1 MTQLIENYHA
11 IIHKLVFL
19 LLIFFV
25 NFSFSQGLKTSG
37 KKIVDKNGN
46 EVLLR
51 GMGPGGWL
59 VMEGYMNQSAGIA
72 GPQHEIK
79 NKLIELMGKEKTET
93 FFAQWRKNHFTKRDV
108 DSLAAWGFNSIRL
121 PMHYNLM
128 TLPIEDEPVAG
139 QQTWIEEGF
148 TIIDNLLEWA
158 KPHNM
163 YVILDMHAAPGGQ
176 GYNADI
182 SDYDSTKPSLWE
194 SKANQDKLVALWKKI
209 AERYKD
215 NEWIGG
221 YDLINETNWTL
232 PNGTLLREV
241 FERITKAIREVD
253 ENHIIYIEGND
264 YANNFTGLTPPWD
277 DNMVYSFHKYW
288 STVNDDDLD
297 WILPMRDEY
306 NVPLWMGES
315 GENSNTWYT
324 RFISLLEKNDVG
336 WAWWTIKKVGDID
349 SPFSVKLNPG
359 YQKILD
365 YWKGEGEK
373 PSEDEAYA
381 AMMKLADNLLIENCL
396 YRKDIPDAMFRQTTT
411 DETIPYSNR
420 QTIPGTIFLS
430 DYDLGKHNFAYYDTD
445 VSDNRDNGEFRAWNR
460 GWTYRNDG
468 VDIESNNEN
477 SPFNNGKH
485 IGFVYNGEWIS
496 YSIKVNQTGAYKA
509 VVRVASQ
516 ENGGQFHLSL
526 NGEDITTTQT
536 INSTGGW
543 TSFQNH
549 PDINDIV
556 LDEGEHNLKIHFDSD
571 IPMNITSVYFVRT
584 GDASTVDFAAING
597 NTVSDEK
604 SIELSF
610 NQPILSSSISSSKD
624 DFSIVVNGIE
634 KEINSVSSVA
644 NKQRKIMITLKE
656 NLLFSDEI
664 KANYSGSSIRSSSG
678 QELKSFSDLLINNT
692 LQQRFVIPGKIE
704 AEASKLK
711 FGFGVEDTT
720 DEGGGKNLGY
730 TDPGDYA
737 DYLIYTSDSKAYNV
751 DFRVASQSN
760 SGQIGLF
767 LVSESNQSEYPI
779 ATIDLPVTGGWQ
791 TWETVSTTTK
801 SFSKGVFTL
810 RMKVLKGGFNLNW
823 IEFRD
828 IDTDGDGIT
837 DSNDSCPNTPE
848 GAAVDFTGCEIF
860 TLPLD
865 NNKVSVTS
873 STCIGNTD
881 GSIGLS
887 IEDASYSY
895 SVTVTGQDDPI
906 TLGGETKT
914 ASVTGLGKGTYTV
927 CFTVEGQ
934 DGYEQCFEVNIEEPK
949 ALSAFIDVDND
960 NKTTSIQLS
969 GSSSYNVEVN
979 GQRYD
984 VKGDRFTTNLP
995 SGLSIIKISTDLDCQ
1010 GIIEREVFISE
1021 DIHYYPNPTQTDVN
1035 VHVSGEDTTVQVSV
1049 FSEKG
1054 DLIYTREQ
1062 QIQDFSRKTNIDL
1075 SRQITGTYIV
1085 VMDGPT
1091 VRKTF
1096 KIVKR

>member
-93 FFAQWRKNHFTKRDV
+93 FFAEWRKNHFTKRDV

-297 WILPMRDEY
+297 WVLPMRDQY

-373 PSEDEAYA
+373 PTEEETFN
-381 AMMKLADNLLIENCL
+381 AMMKLAENLLIENCL

-460 GWTYRNDG
+460 GWTYRNGG

-516 ENGGQFHLSL
+516 ETGGQFHLSL

-704 AEASKLK
+704 AEASKDK
-711 FGFGVEDTT
+711 FGFGIEDTD

-737 DYLIYTSDSKAYNV
+737 DYLIYSSDTKAYNV

-760 SGQIGLF
+760 SGKIGLF

-810 RMKVLKGGFNLNW
+810 RMKVLNGGFNLNW

-837 DSNDSCPNTPE
+837 DSQDQCPNSSE

-934 DGYEQCFEVNIEEPK
+934 DAYEQCFEVNIEEPK
-949 ALSAFIDVDND
+949 ALSAFIDVNND
-960 NKTTSIQLS
+960 TRQTSIQLS
-969 GSSSYNVEVN
+969 GSSTYNVDIN
-979 GQRYD
+979 GQSYD
-984 VKGDRFTTNLP
+984 VKGDRFSTNLP
-995 SGLSIIKISTDLDCQ
+995 TGLSIIRISTDLDCQ

-1021 DIHYYPNPTQTDVN
+1021 DILYYPNPTAGDVN
-1035 VHVSGEDTTVQVSV
+1035 VYVNGQDTKVMMTV
-1049 FSEKG
+1049 FSAKG
-1054 DLIYTREQ
+1054 DLIFSREQ
-1062 QIQDFSRKTNIDL
+1062 DIQSTRKTDL
-1075 SRQITGTYIV
+1075 DLGEVPAGTYLV
-1085 VMDGPT
+1085 TLDGPT

>member
-1 MTQLIENYHA
+1 
-11 IIHKLVFL
+11 
-19 LLIFFV
+19 
-25 NFSFSQGLKTSG
+25 
-37 KKIVDKNGN
+37 
-46 EVLLR
+46 
-51 GMGPGGWL
+51 
-59 VMEGYMNQSAGIA
+59 
-72 GPQHEIK
+72 
-79 NKLIELMGKEKTET
+79 
-93 FFAQWRKNHFTKRDV
+93 
-108 DSLAAWGFNSIRL
+108 
-121 PMHYNLM
+121 
-128 TLPIEDEPVAG
+128 
-139 QQTWIEEGF
+139 
-148 TIIDNLLEWA
+148 
-158 KPHNM
+158 M

-253 ENHIIYIEGND
+253 QNHIIYIEGND

-297 WILPMRDEY
+297 WVLPMRDEY

-373 PSEDEAYA
+373 PTEEETFN
-381 AMMKLADNLLIENCL
+381 AMMKLAENLLIENCL
-396 YRKDIPDAMFRQTTT
+396 YRKDIPDAMFRQTIT
-411 DETIPYSNR
+411 DEVIPYSKK
-420 QTIPGTIFLS
+420 QSIPGRIDLS
-430 DYDLGKHNFAYYDTD
+430 DYDLGKNNFAYYDTD
-445 VSDNRDNGEFRAWNR
+445 VSDNRDNGEFRAWNS
-460 GWTYRNDG
+460 GWSYRNDG
-468 VDIESNNEN
+468 VDIQEN
-477 SPFNNGKH
+477 DDLQNSNGKH
-485 IGFVYNGEWIS
+485 IGFTQKGEWIS
-496 YSIKVNQTGAYKA
+496 YSVKVFQTGAYKA
-509 VVRVASQ
+509 IARIASEQ
-516 ENGGQFHLSL
+516 TGGEFHLSL
-526 NGEDITTTQT
+526 NGEDITATQSITGTGSWTT
-536 INSTGGW
+536 
-543 TSFQNH
+543 FKNH
-549 PDINDIV
+549 SDINDII
-556 LDEGEHNLKIHFDSD
+556 LEEGEHVLKLHFDND
-571 IPMNITSVYFVRT
+571 TPINISSIKFERT
-584 GDASTVDFAAING
+584 GAANSVDFAAING

-610 NQPILSSSISSSKD
+610 NQPISSSSISSSKD
-624 DFSIVVNGIE
+624 DFSIVVNGVE
-634 KEINSVSSVA
+634 KEINSVSSVS

-664 KANYSGSSIRSSSG
+664 KANYSGSSLISNSG

-704 AEASKLK
+704 AEASKVK
-711 FGFGVEDTT
+711 FGFGIEDTE

-737 DYLIYTSDSKAYNV
+737 DYLIYTNTSQSYSV
-751 DFRVASQSN
+751 DFRVAAQN
-760 SGQIGLF
+760 GTGEIGLYIVDPTSSREF
-767 LVSESNQSEYPI
+767 ELCTVETPK
-779 ATIDLPVTGGWQ
+779 TDGWQ
-791 TWETVSTTTK
+791 TWTTVTANTK
-801 SFSKGVFTL
+801 PIGKGVFTL

-823 IEFRD
+823 FEFKD
-828 IDTDGDGIT
+828 ADTDGDGVT
-837 DSNDSCPNTPE
+837 DSKDECPDTPE
-848 GAAVDFTGCEIF
+848 GVVVDFTGCEIF

-865 NNKVSVTS
+865 NNKVSVMS

-887 IEDASYSY
+887 IEDTSYSY

-949 ALSAFIDVDND
+949 ALSAFIDVNND
-960 NKTTSIQLS
+960 TRKTSIQLS
-969 GSSSYNVEVN
+969 GSSTYTVDIN
-979 GQRYD
+979 GERFD
-984 VKGDRFTTNLP
+984 VKGDNFKTTLK
-995 SGLSIIKISTDLDCQ
+995 SGLSIITISTDLDCQ

-1021 DIHYYPNPTQTDVN
+1021 DILYYPNPTPGDVN
-1035 VHVSGEDTTVQVSV
+1035 VYVNGQDTKVMMTV
-1049 FSEKG
+1049 FSAKG
-1054 DLIYTREQ
+1054 DLIFSREQ
-1062 QIQDFSRKTNIDL
+1062 DIQSTRKTDL
-1075 SRQITGTYIV
+1075 DLGGVPAGTYLV
-1085 VMDGPT
+1085 TLDGPT

>member
-1 MTQLIENYHA
+1 MIQLIENYQA
-11 IIHKLVFL
+11 IIRKLVFL
-19 LLIFFV
+19 LLIFIV

-79 NKLIELMGKEKTET
+79 SKLVELMGEENTET
-93 FFAQWRKNHFTKRDV
+93 FFKEWRKNHFTKRDV

-128 TLPIEDEPVAG
+128 TLPIEDEPTPG

-253 ENHIIYIEGND
+253 QNHIIYIEGND

-297 WILPMRDEY
+297 WVLPMRDEY

-373 PSEDEAYA
+373 PTEEETFN
-381 AMMKLADNLLIENCL
+381 AMMKLAENLLIENCL

-411 DETIPYSNR
+411 DEVIPYSKK
-420 QTIPGTIFLS
+420 QSIPGRIDLS
-430 DYDLGKHNFAYYDTD
+430 DYDLGKNNFAYYDTD
-445 VSDNRDNGEFRAWNR
+445 VSDNRDNGEFRAWNS
-460 GWTYRNDG
+460 GWSYRNDG
-468 VDIESNNEN
+468 VDIQEN
-477 SPFNNGKH
+477 DDLQNSNGKH
-485 IGFVYNGEWIS
+485 IGFTQKGEWIS
-496 YSIKVNQTGAYKA
+496 YSVKVFQTGAYKA
-509 VVRVASQ
+509 IARIASEQ
-516 ENGGQFHLSL
+516 TGGEFHLSL
-526 NGEDITTTQT
+526 NGEDITATQSITGTGSWTT
-536 INSTGGW
+536 
-543 TSFQNH
+543 FKNH
-549 PDINDIV
+549 SDINDII
-556 LDEGEHNLKIHFDSD
+556 LEEGEHVLKLHFDND
-571 IPMNITSVYFVRT
+571 TPINISSIKFERT
-584 GDASTVDFAAING
+584 GAANSVDFAAING

-610 NQPILSSSISSSKD
+610 NQPISSSSISSSKD
-624 DFSIVVNGIE
+624 DFSIVVNGVE
-634 KEINSVSSVA
+634 KEINSVSSVS

-664 KANYSGSSIRSSSG
+664 KANYSGSSLISNSG

-704 AEASKLK
+704 AEASKVK

-927 CFTVEGQ
+927 CFTVDGQ
-934 DGYEQCFEVNIEEPK
+934 DAYEQCFEVNIEEPK
-949 ALSAFIDVDND
+949 ALSAFIDVNND
-960 NKTTSIQLS
+960 TRQTSIQLG
-969 GSSSYNVEVN
+969 GSSTYNVDIN
-979 GQRYD
+979 GQSYD
-984 VKGDRFTTNLP
+984 VKGDRFNTTLP
-995 SGLSIIKISTDLDCQ
+995 TGLSIITISTDLDCQ

-1021 DIHYYPNPTQTDVN
+1021 DIHY
-1035 VHVSGEDTTVQVSV
+1035 
-1049 FSEKG
+1049 
-1054 DLIYTREQ
+1054 
-1062 QIQDFSRKTNIDL
+1062 
-1075 SRQITGTYIV
+1075 
-1085 VMDGPT
+1085 
-1091 VRKTF
+1091 
-1096 KIVKR
+1096 

>member
-93 FFAQWRKNHFTKRDV
+93 FFAEWRKNHFTKRDV

-297 WILPMRDEY
+297 WVLPMRDQY

-460 GWTYRNDG
+460 GWTYRNGG

-516 ENGGQFHLSL
+516 ETGGQFHLSL

-704 AEASKLK
+704 AEASKVK

-949 ALSAFIDVDND
+949 ALSAFIDVNND
-960 NKTTSIQLS
+960 TRQTSIQLS
-969 GSSSYNVEVN
+969 GSSTYTVDIN
-979 GQRYD
+979 GESYD
-984 VKGDRFTTNLP
+984 VKGDRFNTTLP
-995 SGLSIIKISTDLDCQ
+995 SGLSIITISTDLDCQ

-1021 DIHYYPNPTQTDVN
+1021 DILYYPNPTPGDVN
-1035 VHVSGEDTTVQVSV
+1035 VYVNGQDTKVMMTV
-1049 FSEKG
+1049 FSAKG
-1054 DLIYTREQ
+1054 DLIFSREQ
-1062 QIQDFSRKTNIDL
+1062 DIQSTRKTDL
-1075 SRQITGTYIV
+1075 DLGGVPAGTYLV
-1085 VMDGPT
+1085 TLDGPT

>member
-1 MTQLIENYHA
+1 MTQLIENYQA
-11 IIHKLVFL
+11 IMHKLVFL

-93 FFAQWRKNHFTKRDV
+93 FFTEWRKNHFTKRDV

-297 WILPMRDEY
+297 WVLPMRDQY

-315 GENSNTWYT
+315 GENSNSWYT

-365 YWKGEGEK
+365 YWKGEGDK
-373 PSEDEAYA
+373 PSEQETFD
-381 AMMKLADNLLIENCL
+381 AMMKLAENLLIENCL

-411 DETIPYSNR
+411 DEVIPYNNK
-420 QTIPGTIFLS
+420 QTIPGRIDLS
-430 DYDLGKHNFAYYDTD
+430 DYDLGKNNFAYYDTD
-445 VSDNRDNGEFRAWNR
+445 VSDNRDNGEFRAWNS
-460 GWTYRNDG
+460 GWRYRNDG
-468 VDIESNNEN
+468 VDIEENNDLQN
-477 SPFNNGKH
+477 SNGKH
-485 IGFVYNGEWIS
+485 IGFTHKGEWIS
-496 YSIKVNQTGAYKA
+496 YSVKVFQTGAYKA
-509 VVRVASQ
+509 IARIAS
-516 ENGGQFHLSL
+516 EETGGEFHLSL
-526 NGEDITTTQT
+526 NGEDITATQSIT
-536 INSTGGW
+536 GTGGW
-543 TSFQNH
+543 TAFKNH
-549 PDINDIV
+549 SDINNIV
-556 LDEGEHNLKIHFDSD
+556 LEEGEHILKLHFDND
-571 IPMNITSVYFVRT
+571 TPINISSIKFERT
-584 GDASTVDFAAING
+584 GAANSVDFAAING

-610 NQPILSSSISSSKD
+610 NQPILSSSISGSKD
-624 DFSIVVNGIE
+624 DFSIVVNGVE
-634 KEINSVSSVA
+634 KEINSVSSVS

-664 KANYSGSSIRSSSG
+664 KATYSGSSLRSNSG

-692 LQQRFVIPGKIE
+692 LQQRFIVPGKIE
-704 AEASKLK
+704 AEASKVK

-837 DSNDSCPNTPE
+837 DSNDNCPNTPE
-848 GAAVDFTGCEIF
+848 GTTVDVNGCEIF

-873 STCIGNTD
+873 ATCIGNTD
-881 GSIGLS
+881 GSIGIS
-887 IEDASYSY
+887 VEDASYSY
-895 SVTVTGQDDPI
+895 LVTVTGQDDPI
-906 TLGGETKT
+906 ALGGETKT

-949 ALSAFIDVDND
+949 ALSAFIDVNND
-960 NKTTSIQLS
+960 TRQTSIQLS

-979 GQRYD
+979 GQHYD

-995 SGLSIIKISTDLDCQ
+995 TGLSIIKISTDLDCQ
-1010 GIIEREVFISE
+1010 GTIEREVFISE

-1035 VHVSGEDTTVQVSV
+1035 VHVSGEDTIVQVSV

-1054 DLIYTREQ
+1054 DLIYSREQ

-1075 SRQITGTYIV
+1075 SRQITGTYISS
-1085 VMDGPT
+1085 DG
-1091 VRKTF
+1091 RSNS
-1096 KIVKR
+1096 

>member
-93 FFAQWRKNHFTKRDV
+93 FFAEWRKNHFTKRDV

-297 WILPMRDEY
+297 WVLPMRDQY

-460 GWTYRNDG
+460 GWTYRNGG

-516 ENGGQFHLSL
+516 ETGGQFHLSL

-704 AEASKLK
+704 AEASKVK

-949 ALSAFIDVDND
+949 ALSAFIDVNND
-960 NKTTSIQLS
+960 TRKTSIQLS
-969 GSSSYNVEVN
+969 GSSTYTVDIN
-979 GQRYD
+979 GESYD
-984 VKGDRFTTNLP
+984 VKGDRFNTTLP
-995 SGLSIIKISTDLDCQ
+995 SGLSIITISTDLDCQ

-1021 DIHYYPNPTQTDVN
+1021 DILYYPNPTPGDVN
-1035 VHVSGEDTTVQVSV
+1035 VYVNGQDTKVMMTV
-1049 FSEKG
+1049 FSAKG
-1054 DLIYTREQ
+1054 DLIFSREQ
-1062 QIQDFSRKTNIDL
+1062 DIQSTRKTDL
-1075 SRQITGTYIV
+1075 DLGGVPAGTYLV
-1085 VMDGPT
+1085 TLDGPT

>member
-93 FFAQWRKNHFTKRDV
+93 FFAEWRKNHFTKRDV

-297 WILPMRDEY
+297 WVLPMRDEY

-516 ENGGQFHLSL
+516 ETGGQFHLSL

-704 AEASKLK
+704 AEASKVK

-949 ALSAFIDVDND
+949 ALSAFIDVNND
-960 NKTTSIQLS
+960 TRKTSIQLS
-969 GSSSYNVEVN
+969 GSSTYTVDIN
-979 GQRYD
+979 GESYD
-984 VKGDRFTTNLP
+984 VKGDRFNTTLP
-995 SGLSIIKISTDLDCQ
+995 SGLSIITISTDLDCQ

-1021 DIHYYPNPTQTDVN
+1021 DILYYPNPTPGDVN
-1035 VHVSGEDTTVQVSV
+1035 VYVNGQDTKVMMTV
-1049 FSEKG
+1049 FSAKG
-1054 DLIYTREQ
+1054 DLIFSREQ
-1062 QIQDFSRKTNIDL
+1062 DIQSTRKTDL
-1075 SRQITGTYIV
+1075 DLGGVPAGTYLV
-1085 VMDGPT
+1085 TLDGPT

>member
-1 MTQLIENYHA
+1 MIQLIENYQA
-11 IIHKLVFL
+11 IVRKLVFL
-19 LLIFFV
+19 LLIFIV

-79 NKLIELMGKEKTET
+79 SKLVELMGEENTET
-93 FFAQWRKNHFTKRDV
+93 FFKEWRKNHFTKRDV

-128 TLPIEDEPVAG
+128 TLPIEDEPTPG

-253 ENHIIYIEGND
+253 QNHIIYIEGND

-297 WILPMRDEY
+297 WVLPMRDQY

-373 PSEDEAYA
+373 PTEEETFN
-381 AMMKLADNLLIENCL
+381 AMMKLAENLLIENCL

-411 DETIPYSNR
+411 DEVIPYSKK
-420 QTIPGTIFLS
+420 QSIPGRIDLS
-430 DYDLGKHNFAYYDTD
+430 DYDLGKNNFAYYDSD
-445 VSDNRDNGEFRAWNR
+445 VSDNRDNGEFRAWNS
-460 GWTYRNDG
+460 GWRYRNDG
-468 VDIESNNEN
+468 VDIEENNDLQY
-477 SPFNNGKH
+477 SNGKH
-485 IGFVYNGEWIS
+485 IGFTQKGEWIS
-496 YSIKVNQTGAYKA
+496 YSVKVFQTGAYKA
-509 VVRVASQ
+509 IARIASEQ
-516 ENGGQFHLSL
+516 TGGEFHLSL
-526 NGEDITTTQT
+526 NGEDITATQSIT
-536 INSTGGW
+536 GTGGW
-543 TSFQNH
+543 TTFKNH
-549 PDINDIV
+549 ADINDII
-556 LDEGEHNLKIHFDSD
+556 LEEGEHILKLHFDND
-571 IPMNITSVYFVRT
+571 TPINISSIKFERT
-584 GDASTVDFAAING
+584 GAANSVDFAAING

-624 DFSIVVNGIE
+624 DFSIVVNGVE
-634 KEINSVSSVA
+634 KEINSVSSVSD
-644 NKQRKIMITLKE
+644 KQRKIMITLKE

-664 KANYSGSSIRSSSG
+664 KANYSGSSLRSSSG

-704 AEASKLK
+704 AEASKVK
-711 FGFGVEDTT
+711 FGFGIEDTE

-737 DYLIYTSDSKAYNV
+737 DYLIYTNTSQSYSV
-751 DFRVASQSN
+751 DFRVAAQN
-760 SGQIGLF
+760 GTGEIGLYIVDPTSSREF
-767 LVSESNQSEYPI
+767 ELCTVETPK
-779 ATIDLPVTGGWQ
+779 TDGWQ
-791 TWETVSTTTK
+791 TWTTVTANTK
-801 SFSKGVFTL
+801 PIGKGVFTL

-823 IEFRD
+823 FEFKD
-828 IDTDGDGIT
+828 ADTDGDGVT
-837 DSNDSCPNTPE
+837 D
-848 GAAVDFTGCEIF
+848 
-860 TLPLD
+860 
-865 NNKVSVTS
+865 
-873 STCIGNTD
+873 
-881 GSIGLS
+881 
-887 IEDASYSY
+887 
-895 SVTVTGQDDPI
+895 
-906 TLGGETKT
+906 
-914 ASVTGLGKGTYTV
+914 
-927 CFTVEGQ
+927 
-934 DGYEQCFEVNIEEPK
+934 
-949 ALSAFIDVDND
+949 
-960 NKTTSIQLS
+960 
-969 GSSSYNVEVN
+969 
-979 GQRYD
+979 
-984 VKGDRFTTNLP
+984 
-995 SGLSIIKISTDLDCQ
+995 
-1010 GIIEREVFISE
+1010 
-1021 DIHYYPNPTQTDVN
+1021 
-1035 VHVSGEDTTVQVSV
+1035 
-1049 FSEKG
+1049 
-1054 DLIYTREQ
+1054 
-1062 QIQDFSRKTNIDL
+1062 
-1075 SRQITGTYIV
+1075 
-1085 VMDGPT
+1085 
-1091 VRKTF
+1091 
-1096 KIVKR
+1096 